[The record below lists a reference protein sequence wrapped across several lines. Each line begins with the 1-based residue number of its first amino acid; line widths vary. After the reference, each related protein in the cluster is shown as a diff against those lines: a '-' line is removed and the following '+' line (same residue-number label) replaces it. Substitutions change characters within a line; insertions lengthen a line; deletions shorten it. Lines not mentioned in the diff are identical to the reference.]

1 MLWYDGQVTTIPGHA
16 PLLAL
21 SAALLLLSSACHGQ
35 RPWVDSDGDGWVNKL
50 DCGPSSPTIHP
61 DADERCGDGIDNNC
75 NGLQDEYC
83 LSMDDITFH
92 EICGV
97 NARREVVCWH
107 DTTCGTNEVGEI
119 VCWDPSLNL
128 PLLDPRLSMSE
139 LETWASFTCG
149 RSVYGDVNCT
159 SPIRLASTQLPDGET
174 RVFTSWEISPAFRT
188 LTPIVEEQLDL
199 QTRES
204 GEFPARGT
212 R

>member
-1 MLWYDGQVTTIPGHA
+1 MLWYDGRVSRTPSHV

-21 SAALLLLSSACHGQ
+21 TAALFALPSACHSQ
-35 RPWVDSDGDGWVNKL
+35 RPWIDSDGDGWVNKL
-50 DCGPSSPTIHP
+50 DCAPANAAINP
-61 DADERCGDGIDNNC
+61 DADERCGDGLDNNC
-75 NGLQDEYC
+75 NGIQDEYC
-83 LSMDDITFH
+83 SSMGDIAFH

-107 DTTCGTNEVGEI
+107 DSTCGTNDIGEI

-149 RSVYGDVNCT
+149 RSVYGDVTCT

-174 RVFTSWEISPAFRT
+174 RFFTSWEISPAFRT
-188 LTPIVEEQLDL
+188 LTPIVEEELGL
-199 QTRES
+199 EIRAAAEV
-204 GEFPARGT
+204 PR
-212 R
+212 